1 MVFVTLRLGGGGMEK
16 RIELNLLLDVYG
28 PLLTETRAEVM
39 GLYIE
44 QDMSLQEIAQAMS
57 ISRQAVHDAI
67 SKAIEQ
73 LEDYERKLNILSRSR
88 HIQREVDAALIQ
100 LDEVRPYED
109 SRELLNSAIQK
120 LKNIDVIEG

>member
-1 MVFVTLRLGGGGMEK
+1 MEK

-28 PLLTETRAEVM
+28 PLLTDTRAEVM
-39 GLYIE
+39 GLHIE

-67 SKAIEQ
+67 TKATEQ
-73 LEDYERKLNILSRSR
+73 LEDYERKLRMLARSRSI
-88 HIQREVDAALIQ
+88 HREVEA
-100 LDEVRPYED
+100 VV
-109 SRELLNSAIQK
+109 SLLNGVFVCSESEKPFDEAIEK